1 MKVSKLLS
9 VKYIVLISLLLILSA
24 CSGSGDNATGQTGS
38 RSKQVALGVSGNA
51 FQVTSGADNE
61 DQPAVAFD
69 RNANKY
75 LTVWTDYQNGNADIY
90 GKLCDTTVAGAGLNA
105 APPVCGAAFTIAVG
119 PGNQWQPKVA
129 FDYTN
134 DKYLVVFADT
144 SATYS
149 QIYGQIITN
158 AGALSGIKFA
168 ISTHISVADPSQIEP
183 EVIYNDFK
191 STFTVAWLGTSNY
204 DTVDYPGAANSASLS
219 FTPTWKSGD
228 SKVIANSNSIVSL
241 YQGTTAITNYTVL
254 PLVPDRNTS
263 QSTVTLGA
271 LSNAIGTS
279 SDITITYLDTT
290 KLSDGNNPPSPS
302 PFAANQGYKILN
314 SAGVATATEKLSTL
328 VKVDFAYFF
337 LDLGMTIPATGV
349 NQSTLGN
356 NLSFGVTAASNLLT
370 LTTPAY
376 WRAFGATS
384 VTWSKPTWS
393 AGSTLVV
400 SNVYSG
406 ANSTPYAVTLAS
418 GGDVTTQFNISISG
432 NTLTATLKAGA
443 ALIGTNLT
451 VTVAYTPLKN
461 LFGPV
466 TGRNCGN
473 SYGPVPYIPI
483 AHAGTNL
490 VAYVDVSSG
499 GVVTTPTDSA
509 YSQLVHKSL
518 TDNGSSIVQTWTVS
532 ESESKPRLAYNPLD
546 GNAFLV
552 WSGIQYDETL
562 TVAYAPDPNDAT
574 RCTYS
579 ATFVKNPTTAAT
591 PQRIVIRRFINN
603 LANDISLGT
612 SAFFP
617 AISIDPIAKR
627 LLVAWEEQGNIAA
640 TGKDISAQ
648 MLDLTNFVL
657 YGNLI
662 KASIATGDQSSPS
675 AAFDTVNQRHLLLWE
690 DARNQSANISNI
702 DIYGQFIDPQGNL
715 SGGNVPISVDAG
727 NQLAPAIAFGDVDFR
742 QFLIIW
748 KDAQNPANADLW
760 GQLVKYSTLPQLVIA
775 DSTGSPIL
783 SGALPFPNTNVG
795 SFSDISIKLRNDGN
809 TTLTLSPVTP
819 PDAPFSFVTP
829 TPTTI
834 NPGTVYDM
842 TVRFSPTAAGSFAGN
857 TTNNYKMSLTS
868 NGGNTV
874 LYFSGTGV
882 GINPL
887 TVTTASLPDILPTVA
902 TDTVI
907 ATLAGSGGVAPYSWS
922 VALPAGLTAA
932 QLSFNTTTG
941 VLTQKTAAPAI
952 AAGTYSI
959 PFTVTDSNT
968 PVSSAT
974 RILTLKVGSI
984 GITTTQLSTWTQ
996 NSPTA
1001 YSYTLQSTGTT
1012 GVKTWSVPAAGVGS
1026 LPAGLSLNTATGVV
1040 SGTPSVSGSF
1050 SVSFTL
1056 ADAGTGSTAS
1066 KSIPITINPAPSII
1080 TSSLA
1085 PGVVA
1090 QSYNQSLT
1098 MAGGTLPITWSL
1110 NGSLPPG
1117 LTFNTGTG
1125 AITGTPTADGTY
1137 SFDVTVTDVT
1147 LAVATRTLQIIVN
1160 KVLAITTAT
1169 SLPSVLSGQT
1179 TSTTLVGTGGTL
1191 PYSWSAVG
1199 LPAGFA
1205 LSAFTGQLTE
1215 TPNITGTF
1223 SFTATLTD
1231 ANGTTVSRV
1240 FTVTV
1245 NTPVSVTTT
1254 TLNPW
1259 TVNRAG
1265 YSQTLASTG
1274 GSGAYTWAVTAGS
1287 LPPGMALSAAGVLN
1301 NTPTTSG
1308 TYSFT
1313 VTATDGSAPALNGS
1327 KQLTIV
1333 VNPPL
1338 TVTTSALGNGVVNT
1352 LYSQQLLSSGGTT
1365 PVLWTANAALPAGL
1379 SLDNLTGTISGI
1391 PTAAGTSAAITFTAT
1406 DAVGATSAI
1415 VTTITISALPSAV
1428 SITTATIGDMKT
1440 GVPVSFTLVASGGTS
1455 PYTWSTIGGALPTG
1469 VALNGSGGTISGTP
1483 SQAGNYSIVIK
1494 VIDINGSSAVKTYS
1508 FIVRDPLLIS
1518 SSALKSWDQNQAGYL
1533 DTLTATGGRA
1543 PYTWALSAGTLPTGL
1558 ALNGASGVISGT
1570 PTALGTSTFTVTVT
1584 DSAAAPNT
1592 EATAKQLTI
1601 TITSAMTITTT
1612 PPVMYQGTAIGSFV
1626 LNAAGG
1632 TAPKTWSS
1640 TALPGGLTL
1649 DPQTGI
1655 ISGIPTSAGTYGVI
1669 FTVTDQTGRTATLNQ
1684 SLTVNAAVSIST
1696 ATLPNWTAGKVYS
1709 LTAAATGGVG
1719 PYTWSVSGGT
1729 LPGGLSIAP
1738 ATGVISGTPVQG
1750 IYSFTLTA
1758 TDANSITASK
1768 NYTVTINPALAIQ
1781 SVAALSDGFPGTLYS
1796 QSMSL
1801 FGGTA
1806 PYTWSISAGALPAG
1820 LYIDAMTG
1828 SITGVP
1834 TTSGS
1839 YSFTVSVVD
1848 ATGVPAVTKA
1858 MTINITSPVSITT
1871 ATIGDMKTGVP
1882 VSFTLLAS
1890 GGTAPYTWSAI
1901 GGAFPT
1907 GVALNGSGGTIAG
1920 TPSQAGNYSVVIKV
1934 TDFIGSS
1941 AIKTYNFVVRDPL
1954 LINNSSLK
1962 SWAKDQSGYLETLT
1976 ATGGRGPYAWSLATG
1991 SLPTG
1996 LSLNAS
2002 TGVISGTPTV
2012 AGSYPITLQVAD
2024 SGSPV
2029 EAISKQFEIIIS
2041 TAMTITNSSAP
2052 KTTVFSSY
2060 TMQLQV
2066 SGGVGPYSWSG
2077 ILPTGLTLNPLTGIV
2092 SGKTTQVGVVSATFT
2107 VTDAGGTVATKTL
2120 SIDVQPPVQVTTNS
2134 LMPWTQG
2141 IGNYK
2146 QSMVAI
2152 GGIPPYSWAW
2162 DGLPATTTITTPSG
2176 TTTST
2181 TKSPMPPGLSMNA
2194 NTGEIT
2200 GTPSKA
2206 GSYQVSIF
2214 VTDSIGATLTDS
2226 SGNLITKN
2234 LSIQIND
2241 PLSITTATLAPG
2253 NIGTLYSQPIISTGG
2268 TAPYTWSVTGTLPPG
2283 LTLDTIS
2290 GLISGIPTATPANPN
2305 VSITVTD
2312 AAGATFTQ
2320 ALSITIAPAITTL
2333 SIKTTSI
2340 ADMKPGVP
2348 VSITM
2353 QAEGGTLPYKW
2364 SLSAGALPTGTIS
2377 LDVNGGNFSG
2387 TPSTAGDYSFEITVT
2402 DARGLIAKSNYSI
2415 KVRDSLLISTTS
2427 LKSWALN
2434 LAGYSETFNGIGG
2447 RGTYTWSTLNWKKNN
2462 LPVNYASLKPV
2473 PGLTL
2478 NPATGVLSGTPSEVG
2493 TFTFDLL
2500 LSDSGTPVQETAMR
2514 QFTLDVSS
2522 GAMIIYV
2529 MDSNNPANY
2538 NAPLT
2543 GTSVGAVFAAT
2554 LKTAGGSQPIKW
2566 SSPNLPNGLFL
2577 DRDTGILSGNP
2588 YSPGDYTILINAID
2602 NTGVSASKSLPLKVN
2617 KKLLITTS
2625 SLKAWTQNQGGYS
2638 DQLKATG
2645 GQEPYTWAWDTN
2657 YYWYTNATSGL
2668 TLDPTTGKIT
2678 GTPTVATGSY
2688 STTTTSSGSGTTTTT
2703 SSSTYWNSI
2712 YVKVTDSNGESVSAY
2727 IGDLTIN
2734 RPLTVLNASFSPG
2747 TPGMLY
2753 NSSFSMNGGTAPF
2766 SWSVVSGSLPA
2777 GLSLDSVTGNINGIP
2792 TTPGSNNFTVRV
2804 VDATGATKDNGVSI
2818 TIAQQLSIA
2827 TNTLSNAPLNSS
2839 YNQILTANGGNSPFT
2854 WSISQGFL
2862 PNGLSLSPA
2871 SGMISGI
2878 PTAPGIF
2885 DFVVNVSDA
2894 DGRSITKKFSISASS
2909 STTPA
2914 AALSIITLS
2923 LPAGEINKT
2932 YTTTTLAATGGT
2944 VPRSWTLVG
2953 GTLPPGL
2960 NLASATGIISGTP
2973 TAAGNYDLIFQV
2985 TDADLKSTTRTLTI
2999 VVVDPATAIM
3009 TISTPTPLPSATVGT
3024 MYNKQFA
3031 LTGGAGP
3038 FSWTISTG
3046 ALPAGLTINSLIGLI
3061 TGIPATTGSSS
3072 FIVKVTDSTG
3082 QTLTHSTAISVNEQ
3096 LKIQTNSLPI
3106 LGTGI
3111 LYSQPVVASGGTAPY
3126 TWAVTN
3132 GLPEGLTINSV
3143 TGVISGTTNVQVG
3156 NYDLSVQVT
3165 DSQKQTAVAIITLAV
3180 SSTDKLKNV
3189 TLGEGEAGTI
3199 TKTSSPTVNELK
3211 ATAPDIPS
3219 DFSMTASANVTV
3231 EGVTVGATVTLTFTF
3246 KSIPEGFVLYK
3257 IVKGKWLKVDA
3268 KDYTVD
3274 MNAKTIKLKVTDGG
3288 VYDDDGKADG
3298 IIKDPIA
3305 IGTDSTTTTGS
3316 SNIVNT
3322 PPPASG
3328 GGGGGGG
3335 CFIATAAYGSYLD
3348 PHVMALR
3355 HFRDDVLFKS
3365 ELGTAFVKFYYKHS
3379 PPIADFIAEHDSL
3392 RIMMRLALTP
3402 LIFAVK
3408 YPIAAALLFVLV
3420 GLWFVRRKGF
3430 SFRSI

>member
-38 RSKQVALGVSGNA
+38 RPKQVALGVSGNA

-384 VTWSKPTWS
+384 VTWLKPTWS

-443 ALIGTNLT
+443 ALIGTNST

-466 TGRNCGN
+466 IGRNCGN

-968 PVSSAT
+968 PVSTAT

-1012 GVKTWSVPAAGVGS
+1012 GVKTWSVPATGVGS

-1179 TSTTLVGTGGTL
+1179 TSTTLAGTGGTL

-1301 NTPTTSG
+1301 NTPTTPG

-1313 VTATDGSAPALNGS
+1313 VSATDGSTPALTGSRQFAMVINSPLNVTTTALGNGVVNTLYSQQLLNSGGTTPVIWTANAALPTGLALDNLTGTISGVPTTAGTSAAITFTVTDAAGATSSVTTTITIALAPSAVSITTLTIGDMKTTDDVNITLLASGGTVPYTWSKFGGEFPEGVILNGASGSIAGRPTKSGNYTVVIQVKDKNGNSDTKMYSFAVTAPPVITQPVLTPNSWDQNKTGYSAPLNDPVGGTKPYIWSISGGSLPTGLTLDANSGFITGIPTAAPATYNFTVQVTDSSVPALSATKAFSIVITQPITITVPTIQLYVGNAASFNLTAAYGSANYTWQLTGFPNGLNMLPSVTNQLNITGIPTTAGTVTAQIKVTDSADPNKFTTINQIFTVLAKPAITTSSLPDWTQGRAYSQKLDNNNGGVAPLVYSLSSGALPNGLSLNTSTGGISGIPTAPGSFNFKITITDNNLDYTKSDFTIVINQQMALTTISLPDGTPSSVYSQALTLIGGTKTFSWSLAPGSGSLPAGITIDALTGSLTGLPTTAGAYNFIVRVTDASGSILDTPMTINIIAPVSILTSTLPNGVVGSTYTTTSFAVTATTPPAKIPLTWALSSGALPAGLTLSNTGILSGTPTSSGLYNVSVLVTDANNRTATRNYTFNIYNTVSVTTSTLVPWTVNRAGYNQTLYAAGGNGTYTWALATGSSLPPGLTLSAGGAITGTPITSGTYNFLVTATDGTALTAN
-1327 KQLTIV
+1327 KALTIII
-1333 VNPPL
+1333 NPAL
-1338 TVTTSALGNGVVNT
+1338 TVTTTALGNGVVNT

-1365 PVLWTANAALPAGL
+1365 PVLWTASAALPTGL
-1379 SLDNLTGTISGI
+1379 SLDNLTGIISGI
-1391 PTAAGTSAAITFTAT
+1391 PTIAGTAPITFTAT
-1406 DAVGATSAI
+1406 DASGATSTTANI
-1415 VTTITISALPSAV
+1415 TITIYAAPSPI
-1428 SITTATIGDMKT
+1428 SISSTTIADMKT
-1440 GVPVSFTLVASGGTS
+1440 GVPMSITLQASGGTQ
-1455 PYTWSTIGGALPTG
+1455 PYKWTLTKGALPTG
-1469 VALNGSGGTISGTP
+1469 FN
-1483 SQAGNYSIVIK
+1483 
-1494 VIDINGSSAVKTYS
+1494 
-1508 FIVRDPLLIS
+1508 PL
-1518 SSALKSWDQNQAGYL
+1518 DQN
-1533 DTLTATGGRA
+1533 GGN
-1543 PYTWALSAGTLPTGL
+1543 L
-1558 ALNGASGVISGT
+1558 
-1570 PTALGTSTFTVTVT
+1570 
-1584 DSAAAPNT
+1584 
-1592 EATAKQLTI
+1592 
-1601 TITSAMTITTT
+1601 
-1612 PPVMYQGTAIGSFV
+1612 
-1626 LNAAGG
+1626 
-1632 TAPKTWSS
+1632 
-1640 TALPGGLTL
+1640 
-1649 DPQTGI
+1649 
-1655 ISGIPTSAGTYGVI
+1655 
-1669 FTVTDQTGRTATLNQ
+1669 
-1684 SLTVNAAVSIST
+1684 
-1696 ATLPNWTAGKVYS
+1696 
-1709 LTAAATGGVG
+1709 
-1719 PYTWSVSGGT
+1719 
-1729 LPGGLSIAP
+1729 
-1738 ATGVISGTPVQG
+1738 
-1750 IYSFTLTA
+1750 
-1758 TDANSITASK
+1758 
-1768 NYTVTINPALAIQ
+1768 
-1781 SVAALSDGFPGTLYS
+1781 
-1796 QSMSL
+1796 
-1801 FGGTA
+1801 
-1806 PYTWSISAGALPAG
+1806 
-1820 LYIDAMTG
+1820 
-1828 SITGVP
+1828 
-1834 TTSGS
+1834 
-1839 YSFTVSVVD
+1839 
-1848 ATGVPAVTKA
+1848 
-1858 MTINITSPVSITT
+1858 
-1871 ATIGDMKTGVP
+1871 
-1882 VSFTLLAS
+1882 
-1890 GGTAPYTWSAI
+1890 
-1901 GGAFPT
+1901 
-1907 GVALNGSGGTIAG
+1907 
-1920 TPSQAGNYSVVIKV
+1920 
-1934 TDFIGSS
+1934 
-1941 AIKTYNFVVRDPL
+1941 
-1954 LINNSSLK
+1954 
-1962 SWAKDQSGYLETLT
+1962 
-1976 ATGGRGPYAWSLATG
+1976 
-1991 SLPTG
+1991 
-1996 LSLNAS
+1996 
-2002 TGVISGTPTV
+2002 SGTPTV
-2012 AGSYPITLQVAD
+2012 
-2024 SGSPV
+2024 
-2029 EAISKQFEIIIS
+2029 
-2041 TAMTITNSSAP
+2041 
-2052 KTTVFSSY
+2052 
-2060 TMQLQV
+2060 
-2066 SGGVGPYSWSG
+2066 
-2077 ILPTGLTLNPLTGIV
+2077 
-2092 SGKTTQVGVVSATFT
+2092 
-2107 VTDAGGTVATKTL
+2107 
-2120 SIDVQPPVQVTTNS
+2120 
-2134 LMPWTQG
+2134 
-2141 IGNYK
+2141 
-2146 QSMVAI
+2146 
-2152 GGIPPYSWAW
+2152 
-2162 DGLPATTTITTPSG
+2162 
-2176 TTTST
+2176 
-2181 TKSPMPPGLSMNA
+2181 
-2194 NTGEIT
+2194 
-2200 GTPSKA
+2200 
-2206 GSYQVSIF
+2206 
-2214 VTDSIGATLTDS
+2214 
-2226 SGNLITKN
+2226 
-2234 LSIQIND
+2234 
-2241 PLSITTATLAPG
+2241 
-2253 NIGTLYSQPIISTGG
+2253 
-2268 TAPYTWSVTGTLPPG
+2268 
-2283 LTLDTIS
+2283 
-2290 GLISGIPTATPANPN
+2290 
-2305 VSITVTD
+2305 
-2312 AAGATFTQ
+2312 
-2320 ALSITIAPAITTL
+2320 
-2333 SIKTTSI
+2333 
-2340 ADMKPGVP
+2340 
-2348 VSITM
+2348 
-2353 QAEGGTLPYKW
+2353 
-2364 SLSAGALPTGTIS
+2364 
-2377 LDVNGGNFSG
+2377 
-2387 TPSTAGDYSFEITVT
+2387 AGDYSFEITVT
-2402 DARGLIAKSNYSI
+2402 DNGGFTASKLYTVA
-2415 KVRDSLLISTTS
+2415 VRDPLNISTST
-2427 LKSWALN
+2427 LKSWAIGQ
-2434 LAGYSETFNGIGG
+2434 AGYSDTLTATGG
-2447 RGTYTWSTLNWKKNN
+2447 RGTYTWTVQSGN
-2462 LPVNYASLKPV
+2462 LPTGLGLNASSGVISGTPTVAGTYPITIQVADAGTVQEAVSKQFSIIISTAMVISNNSAPVATKFAPYSLTLLASGGTEPKTWSNTTLPTGLHLNAQTGVVSGSPTETGLATVIFTVTDYSGASASKTLTIDVKPDVQILTNSLKPWTQGV
-2473 PGLTL
+2473 GGYNDTLSAIGGSAPYKWEWQYYPDGLVL
-2478 NPATGVLSGTPSEVG
+2478 NSATG
-2493 TFTFDLL
+2493 
-2500 LSDSGTPVQETAMR
+2500 Q
-2514 QFTLDVSS
+2514 
-2522 GAMIIYV
+2522 
-2529 MDSNNPANY
+2529 
-2538 NAPLT
+2538 
-2543 GTSVGAVFAAT
+2543 
-2554 LKTAGGSQPIKW
+2554 
-2566 SSPNLPNGLFL
+2566 
-2577 DRDTGILSGNP
+2577 
-2588 YSPGDYTILINAID
+2588 
-2602 NTGVSASKSLPLKVN
+2602 
-2617 KKLLITTS
+2617 
-2625 SLKAWTQNQGGYS
+2625 
-2638 DQLKATG
+2638 
-2645 GQEPYTWAWDTN
+2645 
-2657 YYWYTNATSGL
+2657 
-2668 TLDPTTGKIT
+2668 IT
-2678 GTPTVATGSY
+2678 GTPTKADTFTFVYLTLTDANGASVSKY
-2688 STTTTSSGSGTTTTT
+2688 SSNVVINPPMTIATTS
-2703 SSSTYWNSI
+2703 
-2712 YVKVTDSNGESVSAY
+2712 
-2727 IGDLTIN
+2727 L
-2734 RPLTVLNASFSPG
+2734 SPA
-2747 TPGMLY
+2747 TPGIIYQGTLGMT
-2753 NSSFSMNGGTAPF
+2753 GGTAPF
-2766 SWSVVSGSLPA
+2766 TWSLQSGTLPAGLLLDPVTGIISGIPKTPGTSMFSIQVSDATGATKVQSLSIDVASQLEITTASPMPVVALNSAYNQTLVSTGGRLPYTWSVVSGSLPT
-2777 GLSLDSVTGNINGIP
+2777 GLTLAPATGVING
-2792 TTPGSNNFTVRV
+2792 
-2804 VDATGATKDNGVSI
+2804 
-2818 TIAQQLSIA
+2818 
-2827 TNTLSNAPLNSS
+2827 
-2839 YNQILTANGGNSPFT
+2839 TA
-2854 WSISQGFL
+2854 
-2862 PNGLSLSPA
+2862 
-2871 SGMISGI
+2871 
-2878 PTAPGIF
+2878 TAPGTYN
-2885 DFVVNVSDA
+2885 FVAQVTDA
-2894 DGRSITKKFSISASS
+2894 DSRATTKTLSVTVGAATPSASLSIT
-2909 STTPA
+2909 TT
-2914 AALSIITLS
+2914 S
-2923 LPAGEINKT
+2923 LPAGEKDKT
-2932 YTTTTLAATGGT
+2932 YTTTTLSAIGGT

-2953 GTLPPGL
+2953 GSLPPGITL
-2960 NLASATGIISGTP
+2960 TSATGIISGTP

-3009 TISTPTPLPSATVGT
+3009 TISTPIPLPSAYVGT

-3031 LTGGAGP
+3031 LTGGTGP

-3046 ALPAGLTINSLIGLI
+3046 ALPAGLTINSLTGLI
-3061 TGIPATTGSSS
+3061 TGIPVATGSSS
-3072 FIVKVTDSTG
+3072 FIVKVSDSTG

-3096 LKIQTNSLPI
+3096 LKIQTSSLPI
-3106 LGTGI
+3106 LGAGI
-3111 LYSQPVVASGGTAPY
+3111 VYSQPVVASGGTAPY

-3132 GLPEGLTINSV
+3132 GLPEGLTINST

-3165 DSQKQTAVAIITLAV
+3165 DSQKQAAVAIITLAV

-3288 VYDDDGKADG
+3288 IYDDDGKADG

-3305 IGTDSTTTTGS
+3305 IGTDSTTTTGG

-3379 PPIADFIAEHDSL
+3379 PPIADFIAEHDTL
-3392 RIMMRLALTP
+3392 RMIMRLVLTP

-3408 YPIAAALLFVLV
+3408 YSIAAALIFVLAGV
-3420 GLWFVRRKGF
+3420 WLIRRK
-3430 SFRSI
+3430 SLYWRSI

>member
-1 MKVSKLLS
+1 MQVSKLLS
-9 VKYIVLISLLLILSA
+9 VKYILLISLLLILSA
-24 CSGSGDNATGQTGS
+24 CSGSGDNATGQAER

-75 LTVWTDYQNGNADIY
+75 LAVWTDYRSGNADIY
-90 GKLCDTTVAGAGLNA
+90 GKLCDTTVANAGLNA
-105 APPVCGAAFTIAVG
+105 STPVCGAEFSIATG
-119 PGNQWQPKVA
+119 AGNQWQPKVA
-129 FDYTN
+129 FDYAN

-158 AGALSGIKFA
+158 TGNLSGIKFP

-204 DTVDYPGAANSASLS
+204 DTVDYPGTANSATSS

-241 YQGTTAITNYTVL
+241 YQGTSAITNYTVL

-290 KLSDGNNPPSPS
+290 KRSDGNNPPSPS

-314 SAGVATATEKLSTL
+314 STGVATATEKLSTL
-328 VKVDFAYFF
+328 AKVDFAYFF
-337 LDLGMTIPATGV
+337 LDSGMTISATGV

-356 NLSFGVTAASNLLT
+356 DLSFGVTAASNLLT
-370 LTTPAY
+370 LATPAY

-418 GGDVTTQFNISISG
+418 GGDVTAQFDITISG
-432 NTLTATLKAGA
+432 NTLTATLKVGA
-443 ALIGTNLT
+443 ALIGTNST
-451 VTVAYTPLKN
+451 VTVAYTPIKN

-466 TGRNCGN
+466 TGQNCGN
-473 SYGPVPYIPI
+473 SFGPVPYIPI

-490 VAYVDVSSG
+490 VAYVNVSSG
-499 GVVTTPTDSA
+499 GVITTPTDSA

-532 ESESKPRLAYNPLD
+532 ESESKPRLAFNPLD

-579 ATFVKNPTTAAT
+579 ATFVKNPSTAAT
-591 PQRIVIRRFINN
+591 PQKIYIRRFINN

-612 SAFFP
+612 LAFFP
-617 AISIDPIAKR
+617 SISIDPIAKR

-760 GQLVKYSTLPQLVIA
+760 GQLIKYSTLPQLVIA

-783 SGALPFPNTNVG
+783 NGALPFPNTNVG

-1012 GVKTWSVPAAGVGS
+1012 GVKTWSVPATGVGS
-1026 LPAGLSLNTATGVV
+1026 LPAGLSLNSATGVV

-1147 LAVATRTLQIIVN
+1147 MAVATKTLQIIVN

-1179 TSTTLVGTGGTL
+1179 TSTTLAGTGGTL

-1205 LSAFTGQLTE
+1205 LSAFTGVLTA

-1245 NTPVSVTTT
+1245 NTPVSVSTTI
-1254 TLNPW
+1254 LNPW
-1259 TVNRAG
+1259 TVSRAG
-1265 YSQTLASTG
+1265 YSQTLAATG
-1274 GSGAYTWAVTAGS
+1274 GSGAYTWVVTAGS

-1313 VTATDGSAPALNGS
+1313 VTATDGSTPALTGS
-1327 KQLTIV
+1327 KQLTLVI
-1333 VNPPL
+1333 NAPL
-1338 TVTTSALGNGVVNT
+1338 TVTTTALGNGVVNT

-1379 SLDNLTGTISGI
+1379 TLDNL
-1391 PTAAGTSAAITFTAT
+1391 
-1406 DAVGATSAI
+1406 
-1415 VTTITISALPSAV
+1415 
-1428 SITTATIGDMKT
+1428 
-1440 GVPVSFTLVASGGTS
+1440 
-1455 PYTWSTIGGALPTG
+1455 
-1469 VALNGSGGTISGTP
+1469 
-1483 SQAGNYSIVIK
+1483 
-1494 VIDINGSSAVKTYS
+1494 
-1508 FIVRDPLLIS
+1508 
-1518 SSALKSWDQNQAGYL
+1518 
-1533 DTLTATGGRA
+1533 
-1543 PYTWALSAGTLPTGL
+1543 
-1558 ALNGASGVISGT
+1558 
-1570 PTALGTSTFTVTVT
+1570 
-1584 DSAAAPNT
+1584 
-1592 EATAKQLTI
+1592 
-1601 TITSAMTITTT
+1601 
-1612 PPVMYQGTAIGSFV
+1612 
-1626 LNAAGG
+1626 
-1632 TAPKTWSS
+1632 
-1640 TALPGGLTL
+1640 
-1649 DPQTGI
+1649 TGI
-1655 ISGIPTSAGTYGVI
+1655 ISGIPTAAATSPIT
-1669 FTVTDQTGRTATLNQ
+1669 FTATDASGATSSTANI
-1684 SLTVNAAVSIST
+1684 TITIDAVPSPISIST
-1696 ATLPNWTAGKVYS
+1696 TTISDMKN
-1709 LTAAATGGVG
+1709 GVPVSITMLVDPLSPG
-1719 PYTWSVSGGT
+1719 TPPYTWSQIGGSFPPGIGASGS
-1729 LPGGLSIAP
+1729 LNSDL
-1738 ATGVISGTPVQG
+1738 
-1750 IYSFTLTA
+1750 SFT
-1758 TDANSITASK
+1758 
-1768 NYTVTINPALAIQ
+1768 
-1781 SVAALSDGFPGTLYS
+1781 G
-1796 QSMSL
+1796 
-1801 FGGTA
+1801 
-1806 PYTWSISAGALPAG
+1806 
-1820 LYIDAMTG
+1820 
-1828 SITGVP
+1828 
-1834 TTSGS
+1834 
-1839 YSFTVSVVD
+1839 
-1848 ATGVPAVTKA
+1848 
-1858 MTINITSPVSITT
+1858 
-1871 ATIGDMKTGVP
+1871 
-1882 VSFTLLAS
+1882 
-1890 GGTAPYTWSAI
+1890 
-1901 GGAFPT
+1901 
-1907 GVALNGSGGTIAG
+1907 GGTIGG
-1920 TPSQAGNYSVVIKV
+1920 TPTKAGNYSVVIKV
-1934 TDFIGSS
+1934 TDANGKS
-1941 AIKTYNFVVRDPL
+1941 AVKTYSFAVRDSL
-1954 LINNSSLK
+1954 NITNSSLK
-1962 SWAKDQSGYLETLT
+1962 SWALNQTGYADTLT
-1976 ATGGRGPYAWSLATG
+1976 ATGGRGTYVWNLLAG

-1996 LSLNAS
+1996 LTLSAS
-2002 TGVISGTPTV
+2002 TGIISGTPTI
-2012 AGSYPITLQVAD
+2012 AGTYPITVQVTD
-2024 SGSPV
+2024 SGTPV
-2029 EAISKQFEIIIS
+2029 EAVSKQFDIVIS
-2041 TAMTITNSSAP
+2041 TAMTINIISSTGVTLAAPPIATKNAPYTFTLQTSGGTNP
-2052 KTTVFSSY
+2052 KTWKSTQLPGGLSLNAQTGVVEGTPYDAGLATVMFTVTDFTGANTSKTVTIDVRQALQITTSSLKSWTQGVAGY
-2060 TMQLQV
+2060 SDTLTAIGGLAPYKWEWSNYWYV
-2066 SGGVGPYSWSG
+2066 SE
-2077 ILPTGLTLNPLTGIV
+2077 LEGLTLN
-2092 SGKTTQVGVVSATFT
+2092 SATG
-2107 VTDAGGTVATKTL
+2107 V
-2120 SIDVQPPVQVTTNS
+2120 
-2134 LMPWTQG
+2134 
-2141 IGNYK
+2141 
-2146 QSMVAI
+2146 
-2152 GGIPPYSWAW
+2152 
-2162 DGLPATTTITTPSG
+2162 
-2176 TTTST
+2176 
-2181 TKSPMPPGLSMNA
+2181 
-2194 NTGEIT
+2194 IT
-2200 GTPSKA
+2200 GTPTNTHQ
-2206 GSYQVSIF
+2206 GYSI
-2214 VTDSIGATLTDS
+2214 SIKLTDS
-2226 SGNLITKN
+2226 NGAVAYGY
-2234 LSIQIND
+2234 INNFVVNP
-2241 PLSITTATLAPG
+2241 PLAIASTSLPSAAPG
-2253 NIGTLYSQPIISTGG
+2253 VLYNTTLGVTGG
-2268 TAPYTWSVTGTLPPG
+2268 TAPISWSITGSLPSG
-2283 LTLDTIS
+2283 LSLDGFT
-2290 GLISGIPTATPANPN
+2290 GLISGIPTTVAVNNFTITATDASGSTKTA
-2305 VSITVTD
+2305 VTSITVTPSVVLNT
-2312 AAGATFTQ
+2312 ATI
-2320 ALSITIAPAITTL
+2320 S
-2333 SIKTTSI
+2333 
-2340 ADMKPGVP
+2340 DMKPNTP
-2348 VSITM
+2348 VSVTL
-2353 QAEGGTLPYKW
+2353 QASGGSLPYKW
-2364 SLSAGALPTGTIS
+2364 AITKGALPQGITLADPNGGTIA
-2377 LDVNGGNFSG
+2377 G
-2387 TPSTAGDYSFEITVT
+2387 TPTVAGDYSFEITVT
-2402 DARGLIAKSNYSI
+2402 DNGGFTASRLYSVS
-2415 KVRDSLLISTTS
+2415 VRDSLSINNPFM
-2427 LKSWALN
+2427 KSWALN
-2434 LAGYSETFNGIGG
+2434 QVGYAETLTGTGG
-2447 RGTYTWSTLNWKKNN
+2447 RGTYTWSIVNGTLPTG
-2462 LPVNYASLKPV
+2462 LSL
-2473 PGLTL
+2473 
-2478 NPATGVLSGTPSEVG
+2478 NSATGIVSGTPTVSG
-2493 TFTFDLL
+2493 TSIFTVQLA
-2500 LSDSGTPVQETAMR
+2500 DSGSVQEKTTK
-2514 QFTLDVSS
+2514 QFTIVVVS
-2522 GAMIIYV
+2522 
-2529 MDSNNPANY
+2529 
-2538 NAPLT
+2538 PL
-2543 GTSVGAVFAAT
+2543 
-2554 LKTAGGSQPIKW
+2554 
-2566 SSPNLPNGLFL
+2566 
-2577 DRDTGILSGNP
+2577 ILSTTTLP
-2588 YSPGDYTILINAID
+2588 QAPINALFSQTLI
-2602 NTGVSASKSLPLKVN
+2602 AS
-2617 KKLLITTS
+2617 
-2625 SLKAWTQNQGGYS
+2625 GGR
-2638 DQLKATG
+2638 
-2645 GQEPYTWAWDTN
+2645 EPYTWSLLQGALPT
-2657 YYWYTNATSGL
+2657 GL
-2668 TLDPTTGKIT
+2668 TLSA
-2678 GTPTVATGSY
+2678 ATG
-2688 STTTTSSGSGTTTTT
+2688 
-2703 SSSTYWNSI
+2703 
-2712 YVKVTDSNGESVSAY
+2712 
-2727 IGDLTIN
+2727 
-2734 RPLTVLNASFSPG
+2734 
-2747 TPGMLY
+2747 M
-2753 NSSFSMNGGTAPF
+2753 
-2766 SWSVVSGSLPA
+2766 
-2777 GLSLDSVTGNINGIP
+2777 
-2792 TTPGSNNFTVRV
+2792 
-2804 VDATGATKDNGVSI
+2804 I
-2818 TIAQQLSIA
+2818 T
-2827 TNTLSNAPLNSS
+2827 
-2839 YNQILTANGGNSPFT
+2839 
-2854 WSISQGFL
+2854 
-2862 PNGLSLSPA
+2862 
-2871 SGMISGI
+2871 GI
-2878 PTAPGIF
+2878 PTAPGNYT
-2885 DFVVNVSDA
+2885 FVVNLSDA
-2894 DGRSITKKFSISASS
+2894 DGKTATQTLSISTS
-2909 STTPA
+2909 STTSITPA
-2914 AALSIITLS
+2914 AVLSITTTS
-2923 LPAGEINKT
+2923 LPAGEMNKA

-2944 VPRSWTLVG
+2944 IPRSWTLVG
-2953 GTLPPGL
+2953 GLLPPGL
-2960 NLASATGIISGTP
+2960 TLASATGIISGTP

-2985 TDADLKSTTRTLTI
+2985 TDSDLKSTTKTLSI
-2999 VVVDPATAIM
+2999 NVVDPATAIM
-3009 TISTPTPLPSATVGT
+3009 TISTSTPLPSATVGT

-3031 LTGGAGP
+3031 LTGGTGP

-3046 ALPAGLTINSLIGLI
+3046 ALPAGLTINSLTGLI
-3061 TGIPATTGSSS
+3061 TGIPAATGSSS

-3082 QTLTHSTAISVNEQ
+3082 QTLTHSTAISVNEH
-3096 LKIQTNSLPI
+3096 LMVQTSTLPI
-3106 LGTGI
+3106 LGSGI

-3132 GLPEGLTINSV
+3132 GLPEGLSINST
-3143 TGVISGTTNVQVG
+3143 TGVISGTTNVQAG

-3189 TLGEGEAGTI
+3189 TLGEGETGKI

-3231 EGVTVGATVTLTFTF
+3231 EGVGNGATVTLTFTF

-3288 VYDDDGKADG
+3288 IYDDDGKADG
-3298 IIKDPIA
+3298 VIKDPIA
-3305 IGTDSTTTTGS
+3305 IGTDSTTTTGVA
-3316 SNIVNT
+3316 NIVNT
-3322 PPPASG
+3322 PPPASGG

-3348 PHVMALR
+3348 PHVMILR
-3355 HFRDDVLFKS
+3355 NFRDDVLFKS

-3379 PPIADFIAEHDSL
+3379 PPIADFIAEHNML
-3392 RIMMRLALTP
+3392 RMIMRLVLTP

-3408 YPIAAALLFVLV
+3408 YPVAALLFILV
-3420 GLWFVRRKGF
+3420 GLLFVRRKGF